1 MSIKV
6 LGIDIAKN
14 VFQLHGRDSLG
25 RVVLEKRLS
34 RAQLLPFVGKLSA
47 CRIGIEAG
55 SGAHY
60 WAKEFEKLGHEA
72 RIIPAQFVR
81 PFVKANKNDM
91 RDAEAICEAMTRP
104 GMRFVPVKS
113 GLQLEQQSVHRVR
126 SRVVASK
133 TALVNEI
140 RGLLAERGLVYGRK
154 PSVIRRELEKLLGQ
168 EHSFGHI
175 GASVFARLLSEL
187 VRLDEE
193 IAHYDALI
201 KQIEREDPSCTRLK
215 AVPGIGLITAT
226 ALACAVQSTQFQS
239 GRHLAAWIGLVP
251 RQHSSGGRSRLLG
264 ISKRGNPYLRTLL
277 IHGAR
282 SVVRHAEGKQDRT
295 SLWIQRLVER
305 RGKNRAA
312 VAVANKNARMVWA
325 MLSRQQDYRAA

>member
-1 MSIKV
+1 MGIKV
-6 LGIDIAKN
+6 IGIDIAKN
-14 VFQLHGRDSLG
+14 IFHLHGRDELG
-25 RVVLEKRLS
+25 RVKLEKRLS
-34 RAQLLPFVGKLSA
+34 RSRLLGFLGGLGP

-72 RIIPAQFVR
+72 RIIPPQFVR
-81 PFVKANKNDM
+81 PFVKSNKNDM
-91 RDAEAICEAMTRP
+91 RDAEAICEALTRP

-113 GLQLEQQSVHRVR
+113 ATQLEQQSVHRVR

-140 RGLLAERGLVYGRK
+140 RGLLAEHGLVYGRR
-154 PSVIRRELEKLLGQ
+154 PSVIRRELERLLGQ
-168 EHSFGHI
+168 EHLFGHI
-175 GASVFARLLSEL
+175 GASVFSRLLSEL
-187 VRLDEE
+187 LRLDEE
-193 IAHYDALI
+193 IAHYNALI
-201 KQIEREDPSCTRLK
+201 EQIEQESPNCVRLK
-215 AVPGIGLITAT
+215 AVPGIGPITAT
-226 ALACAVQSTQFQS
+226 ALACAVQPAQFKS

-251 RQHSSGGRSRLLG
+251 RQHSSGGKSRLLG
-264 ISKRGNPYLRTLL
+264 MSKRGNPYLRTLL

-282 SVVRHAEGKQDRT
+282 NVVRHAEGKQDPT
-295 SLWIQRLVER
+295 SLWIQKLVER

-325 MLSRQQDYRAA
+325 MLSRQEDYRAA